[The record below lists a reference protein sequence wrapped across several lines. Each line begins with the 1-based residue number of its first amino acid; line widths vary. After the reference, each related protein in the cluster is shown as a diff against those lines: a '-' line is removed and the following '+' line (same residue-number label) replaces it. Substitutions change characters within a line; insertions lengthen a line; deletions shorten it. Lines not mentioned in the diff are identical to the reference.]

1 MHALVLGRPI
11 SGVGGEFRAL
21 LGFGVLFVALPVL
34 ADPRQRR
41 LLLTG
46 LAWLGLALGVWGIAQ
61 FAFHLQFTDA
71 DLPADPGSFQTA
83 GRTVG
88 LFAFPV
94 AATLA
99 LAVLSGGHAR
109 PLGGRVLLTAVVV
122 TNLAAVVMTF
132 ERTFLL
138 VTLVGIGLVFLRG
151 TWTQRTR
158 LALLAPVVIALSGLV
173 FALLAPSALSA
184 YGDRLLTLT
193 SVGTDPAV
201 RYRAVES
208 RLVGQQ
214 IRSRPLVGS
223 ALGATILIGR
233 PGTNVPPAPRRHAEN
248 GYLWLAWKIG
258 IPAALTMCVLLA
270 LAADRAAPAL
280 GGGAGAVVRRGCQAA
295 LAAVAIASFSFPS
308 FNQTGITALMGL
320 LLAACV
326 AAELVG
332 APGSR
337 GALA

>member
-1 MHALVLGRPI
+1 MALTVVFLLAGLLQLVHALVLGRPI

-41 LLLTG
+41 LLLKG
-46 LAWLGLALGVWGIAQ
+46 LGCLGLALGVWGIAQ

-71 DLPADPGSFQTA
+71 DLPAGPVGFQTA

-99 LAVLSGGHAR
+99 LAVLSGGHTR
-109 PLGGRVLLTAVVV
+109 PLGGRVLLAAVVV

-138 VTLVGIGLVFLRG
+138 VTLVGFGLVFLRG

-173 FALLAPSALSA
+173 FALVAPSALSA
-184 YGDRLLTLT
+184 YGDRLLTLDQRGDR
-193 SVGTDPAV
+193 SGGPVSSRGEPARGAADPLTPP
-201 RYRAVES
+201 R
-208 RLVGQQ
+208 RLCARGHDPD
-214 IRSRPLVGS
+214 RSPGHQRRRPRR
-223 ALGATILIGR
+223 GATRRTATCGWPGR
-233 PGTNVPPAPRRHAEN
+233 SASPRR
-248 GYLWLAWKIG
+248 
-258 IPAALTMCVLLA
+258 
-270 LAADRAAPAL
+270 
-280 GGGAGAVVRRGCQAA
+280 
-295 LAAVAIASFSFPS
+295 
-308 FNQTGITALMGL
+308 
-320 LLAACV
+320 
-326 AAELVG
+326 
-332 APGSR
+332 
-337 GALA
+337 